1 MQTEQ
6 LKLKVSER
14 TNFQKIQ
21 GISAYVFFPKKRIYG
36 PVPCGE
42 HYGGSYCW
50 CRCLHVETSVS
61 GLVDRPNLKAEL
73 V

>member
-21 GISAYVFFPKKRIYG
+21 GISAYVFFQRKEFM
-36 PVPCGE
+36 VL
-42 HYGGSYCW
+42 
-50 CRCLHVETSVS
+50 CRVANTTVVHIVGVVVCM
-61 GLVDRPNLKAEL
+61 
-73 V
+73 